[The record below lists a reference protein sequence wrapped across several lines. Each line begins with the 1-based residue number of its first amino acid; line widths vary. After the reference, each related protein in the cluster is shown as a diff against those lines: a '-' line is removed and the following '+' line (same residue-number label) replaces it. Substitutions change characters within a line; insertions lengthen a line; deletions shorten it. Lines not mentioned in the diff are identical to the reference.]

1 MAGRRVSAVVDAKVW
16 ADLKALARERHQ
28 NLSGLLE
35 AAIVAYVARRRVRPE
50 VLDHLE
56 ASMQENALLGS
67 LPDR

>member
-1 MAGRRVSAVVDAKVW
+1 MASMKVSSVVDEKVW
-16 ADLKALARERHQ
+16 NELKALAHERHQ

-35 AAIVAYVARRRVRPE
+35 EAIVEYVARRRVRPE

-67 LPDR
+67 LLAQ